1 MIVKLRNERK
11 AIRYI
16 SIVLMMALLIA
27 FLAASANAATTCGP
41 KYSAWKKVNYD
52 DDTEEY
58 SKIVLNYRIPGFYD
72 RVVVWVNY
80 ERHIDYWQNERTRTE
95 RKWCTV
101 NPRVRCELTGPVTTV
116 KGTFGRT
123 LGRWMPV
130 SYSVETIFFDS

>member
-16 SIVLMMALLIA
+16 SIVLMMALLVL

-41 KYSAWKKVNYD
+41 KYSSWKKVVYD
-52 DDTEEY
+52 DDTEKY
-58 SKIVLNYRIPGFYD
+58 SKIVLNYRVPGFYD

-80 ERHIDYWQNERTRTE
+80 ERHTDYWQNERIRTD
-95 RKWCTV
+95 RSFCTV
-101 NPRVRCELTGPVTTV
+101 NKRCEATGPVKTV
-116 KGTFGRT
+116 KGTSGRT

-130 SYSVETIFFDS
+130 SYKVETIFFDP